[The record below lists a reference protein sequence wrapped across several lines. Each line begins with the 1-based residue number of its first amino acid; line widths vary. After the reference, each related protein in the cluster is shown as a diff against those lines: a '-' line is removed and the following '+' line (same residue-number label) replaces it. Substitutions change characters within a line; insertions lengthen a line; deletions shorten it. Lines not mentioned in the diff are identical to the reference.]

1 MTHPFEQLLRHVFK
15 HAANSEGSSEALPY
29 LTSTVI
35 ADVAPPD
42 APESPSVCLVP
53 PHSPYH
59 PTRTY
64 TSFSF
69 CGSVSSSTRLASPQM
84 LHSTRI
90 VHRLVPGPHFLL

>member
-15 HAANSEGSSEALPY
+15 HAANSEGCSEALPY
-29 LTSTVI
+29 FTSP
-35 ADVAPPD
+35 AHPDVAPPD
-42 APESPSVCLVP
+42 SPESPRVCLAL

-69 CGSVSSSTRLASPQM
+69 WGSVSSSTRLSSPPHAS
-84 LHSTRI
+84 
-90 VHRLVPGPHFLL
+90 